1 MIKLGRTN
9 YWFTG
14 DRFFFGDRE
23 KQRDLTADDREPLL
37 RYLCTCAFGLNRWQG
52 EANERGERVSV
63 GDHSVLVA
71 ALAGRLARLR
81 GHAVN
86 TIGTCVRLGAVHD
99 LGETLGLGDIAA
111 PWLRSSRG
119 AYLHAWCEE
128 HQRHVTRLARID
140 PADRIA
146 LAGLIKD
153 ADHLAAALERRVFF
167 GDFTNDMEHPD
178 VPRLMMEVFGRKSWD
193 DIDDEGHDLVYPFN
207 SEALL
212 DLILGGNDENVY
224 VLGDIM
230 IDRGKAVGP

>member
-23 KQRDLTADDREPLL
+23 KQRDLTDEDREPLL

-52 EANERGERVSV
+52 EENEHGHRWSV
-63 GDHSVLVA
+63 GDHSILVS
-71 ALAGRLARLR
+71 ALAGRLALLR
-81 GHAVN
+81 GLGADDVALA
-86 TIGTCVRLGAVHD
+86 VRLGAIHD

-111 PWLRSSRG
+111 PWLRSAG
-119 AYLHAWCEE
+119 LGWLYLREQCMLHQAHAEA
-128 HQRHVTRLARID
+128 VAGLGTTSIGLA
-140 PADRIA
+140 
-146 LAGLIKD
+146 LIKD

>member
-23 KQRDLTADDREPLL
+23 KQRDLTDEDREPLL

-52 EANERGERVSV
+52 EENEHGRWSV
-63 GDHSVLVA
+63 GDHSILVS
-71 ALAGRLARLR
+71 ALAGRLALLR
-81 GHAVN
+81 GLGADDVALA
-86 TIGTCVRLGAVHD
+86 VRLGAIHD
-99 LGETLGLGDIAA
+99 LGETLGLGAIAA
-111 PWLRSSRG
+111 PWLRSAG
-119 AYLHAWCEE
+119 LGWLYLREQCMLHQAHAEA
-128 HQRHVTRLARID
+128 VAGLGTTSIGLA
-140 PADRIA
+140 
-146 LAGLIKD
+146 LIKD

>member
-1 MIKLGRTN
+1 MLH
-9 YWFTG
+9 
-14 DRFFFGDRE
+14 
-23 KQRDLTADDREPLL
+23 QAH
-37 RYLCTCAFGLNRWQG
+37 A
-52 EANERGERVSV
+52 EA
-63 GDHSVLVA
+63 VA
-71 ALAGRLARLR
+71 
-81 GHAVN
+81 
-86 TIGTCVRLGAVHD
+86 
-99 LGETLGLGDIAA
+99 GLGTTSI
-111 PWLRSSRG
+111 G
-119 AYLHAWCEE
+119 
-128 HQRHVTRLARID
+128 LA
-140 PADRIA
+140 
-146 LAGLIKD
+146 LIKD